1 MLLNCAL
8 SSPGRVEFT
17 LSIVNVEWLRRGVAA
32 LVTSA
37 VVAVPALVLPGRA
50 DAATVPPPATGQVV
64 SANPDDRTPHA
75 RDGEVRAF
83 AQIGDTVYV
92 GGSFTQIRTA
102 AAASWISRP
111 YLFAYNRTTGAVS
124 STFLPALNGAVNAL
138 LVDPHGDLV
147 VGGVFGTVNGVAR
160 KNLVAVNP
168 TTGATVG
175 GWAGRSDGG
184 VVRTMKQYGGQ
195 IYVGGAFNWLNGV
208 QRHGLARVDGAT
220 GALDTSFVVDAT
232 GGRNNVAPYVWT
244 IDLSPNGRTLVM
256 GGNFTLVNGQS
267 RNQIAMIDLDAAGV
281 PSLASWSTTRYVPAC
296 SSPATFTHY
305 VQDIDFSDD
314 GSYFVVGSNG
324 GGGWPAAYCDT
335 LARFETGTRG
345 SNLDA
350 TWVDLTGND
359 TITSVEAGDNVIYLG
374 GHFRW
379 LNNPNGTD
387 INGPGAVDRLGVGAV
402 DPVNGL
408 PINWNPRRSGAPAG
422 TTAWDSAVPVIWRG
436 SDGIYVGQNSDGL
449 GGEYHGRFAMFP
461 LAGGRTLPVVEAPST
476 VPGYLY
482 SGGTAGQ
489 LTRTAFSGTALGGAS
504 TVSEPNLTSAGVA
517 MRAADKLFWDQGGH
531 LAFSLVS
538 TSGLV
543 GVPWT
548 SSFNTWFNS
557 STMTGAFFLGG
568 RMYYTKSTAN
578 TLYYRYF
585 EPDGYVLG
593 ATEFSLP
600 STGLTWSLV
609 RGMTWAN
616 GSIVYGWTDGK
627 LRTVRFDPTAA
638 GGVAVDGTRATVLSA
653 GPGWTSRTLFYA
665 TS

>member
-1 MLLNCAL
+1 L
-8 SSPGRVEFT
+8 SA
-17 LSIVNVEWLRRGVAA
+17 VNLKWLRRCGAA
-32 LVTSA
+32 LVAGSAVA
-37 VVAVPALVLPGRA
+37 VVAVALPSPA
-50 DAATVPPPATGQVV
+50 DAATVPVPAAGQVV
-64 SANPDDRTPHA
+64 SADPDDRTPDA

-83 AQIGDTVYV
+83 AEIGDTVYV
-92 GGSFTQIRTA
+92 GGSFTQLRTA
-102 AAASWISRP
+102 AVATWISRP
-111 YLFAYNRTTGAVS
+111 YLFAYSKTTGAIS
-124 STFLPALNGAVNAL
+124 GTFLPVLDGAVNAL
-138 LVDPHGDLV
+138 LVDPNGDLV
-147 VGGVFGTVNGVAR
+147 VGGAFGTVNGVAR
-160 KNLVAVNP
+160 KDLVAVNP
-168 TTGATVG
+168 VTGATVA
-175 GWAGRSDGG
+175 GWTGRSDGG
-184 VVRTMKQYGGQ
+184 AVRTMKQYGGQ

-208 QRHGLARVDGAT
+208 QRHGLARVNAAT

-244 IDLSPNGRTLVM
+244 IDIAPNGRTLVM
-256 GGNFTLVNGQS
+256 GGNFTLVNGLS
-267 RNQIAMIDLDAAGV
+267 RNQIAMLDLSATGV
-281 PSLASWSTTRYVPAC
+281 PSVADWSTVRYVPPCAA
-296 SSPATFTHY
+296 PATFTHY

-324 GGGWPAAYCDT
+324 GAGWPAAYCDT

-359 TITSVEAGDNVIYLG
+359 TITSVEASDNVIYLG

-379 LNNPNGTD
+379 LNNPNGSDT
-387 INGPGAVDRLGVGAV
+387 NGPGAVDRLGIGAV

-436 SDGIYVGQNSDGL
+436 PDGIYVGQNSDGL

-461 LAGGRTLPVVEAPST
+461 LAGGRTLAVVEAPST

-489 LTRTAFSGTALGGAS
+489 LTRTAFSGTALGAAGV
-504 TVSEPNLTSAGVA
+504 VSEPNLTGPGVA
-517 MRAADKLFWDQGGH
+517 MRAADKLYWDQGGH
-531 LAFSLVS
+531 MSFSSVGA
-538 TSGLV
+538 SGLV

-548 SSFNTWFNS
+548 IGFNDWFDSSV
-557 STMTGAFFLGG
+557 MTGAFFLGG
-568 RMYYTKSTAN
+568 RMYYTKSTSN

-585 EPDGYVLG
+585 EPDGYIVG

-600 STGLTWSLV
+600 TTGVSWSAV
-609 RGMTWAN
+609 RGMTWAK
-616 GSIVYGWTDGK
+616 GSILYGSTDGA
-627 LRTVRFDPTAA
+627 LRSVPFDPAA
-638 GGVAVDGTRATVLSA
+638 ASGVAVSGAQATVLNA